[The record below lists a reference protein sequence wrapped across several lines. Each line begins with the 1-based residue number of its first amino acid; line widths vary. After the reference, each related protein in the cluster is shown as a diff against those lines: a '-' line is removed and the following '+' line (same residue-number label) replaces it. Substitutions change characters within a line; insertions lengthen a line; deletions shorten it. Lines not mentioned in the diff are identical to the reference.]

1 MAINPVDKIEI
12 KRGNT
17 FNLLLAYTD
26 DTGKSLSLKDTS
38 IDAHLRNING
48 ELVSELK
55 VMILNEENGLAALYL
70 PEDLLLPRQNLYTDI
85 RLIYQGTVRNSDPV
99 QLIFKDVV
107 AYG

>member
-1 MAINPVDKIEI
+1 MIMENW
-12 KRGNT
+12 NQT
-17 FNLLLAYTD
+17 LC
-26 DTGKSLSLKDTS
+26 GKSLSLKDTS

-107 AYG
+107 TYG